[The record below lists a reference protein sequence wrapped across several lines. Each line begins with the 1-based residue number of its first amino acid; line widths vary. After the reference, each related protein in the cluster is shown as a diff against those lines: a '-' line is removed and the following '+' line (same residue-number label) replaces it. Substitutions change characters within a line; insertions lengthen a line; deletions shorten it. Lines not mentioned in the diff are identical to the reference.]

1 MGAPEL
7 HGYRSDF
14 GRTATMSDSA
24 REGID
29 ITRVFEAP
37 RERVFEAWTT
47 PEDFAAWY
55 GADAEVPLD
64 RVSMDVRPGGAWS
77 LVIVV
82 PGTEMPFHGV
92 YREVIAPE
100 RLVFTLKDATAPA
113 DIEGEVVTATFTE
126 LGDRS
131 TEVVFQQRGGN
142 LTAEQYAAAEDG
154 WEAFFDTLAHHLVL

>member
-1 MGAPEL
+1 MTG
-7 HGYRSDF
+7 
-14 GRTATMSDSA
+14 SA

-29 ITRVFEAP
+29 ITRVLDAP

-47 PEDFAAWY
+47 PEHFAAWY
-55 GADAEVPLD
+55 GGDAEVPLD

-92 YREVIAPE
+92 YREVVAPE
-100 RLVFTLKDATAPA
+100 RLVFTLKDATAPVG
-113 DIEGEVVTATFTE
+113 IEGETVTVTFADRGGRTTE
-126 LGDRS
+126 M
-131 TEVVFQQRGGN
+131 VFRQRGGN

-154 WEAFFDTLAHHLVL
+154 WEAFFDALVARLASR

>member
-1 MGAPEL
+1 MGASEH

-100 RLVFTLKDATAPA
+100 RLVFTLKDASAPPA
-113 DIEGEVVTATFTE
+113 SRAK
-126 LGDRS
+126 S
-131 TEVVFQQRGGN
+131 
-142 LTAEQYAAAEDG
+142 
-154 WEAFFDTLAHHLVL
+154 

>member
-1 MGAPEL
+1 MTG
-7 HGYRSDF
+7 
-14 GRTATMSDSA
+14 SA

-29 ITRVFEAP
+29 ITRVLDAP

-47 PEDFAAWY
+47 PEHFAAWY
-55 GADAEVPLD
+55 GGDAEVPLD
-64 RVSMDVRPGGAWS
+64 RLSMDVRPGGASS

-92 YREVIAPE
+92 YREVVAPE

-113 DIEGEVVTATFTE
+113 DIEGETVTVTFT
-126 LGDRS
+126 DRGART
-131 TEVVFQQRGGN
+131 TEMVFTQRGGN

-154 WEAFFDTLAHHLVL
+154 WEAFFDALVARLASL

>member
-1 MGAPEL
+1 MTE
-7 HGYRSDF
+7 S
-14 GRTATMSDSA
+14 T

-29 ITRVFEAP
+29 ITRVLDAP

-47 PEDFAAWY
+47 PEHFAAWY
-55 GADAEVPLD
+55 GGEAEVPLD
-64 RVSMDVRPGGAWS
+64 RVAMDVRAGGSWS

-92 YREVIAPE
+92 YREVVAPE

-113 DIEGEVVTATFTE
+113 GIEGETVTATFADRGDGTTE
-126 LGDRS
+126 M
-131 TEVVFQQRGGN
+131 VFRQRGGN

-154 WEAFFDTLAHHLVL
+154 WEAFFDALVARLASSS

>member
-1 MGAPEL
+1 MTE
-7 HGYRSDF
+7 
-14 GRTATMSDSA
+14 SA

-29 ITRVFEAP
+29 ITRVLDAP
-37 RERVFEAWTT
+37 RELVFEAWTT
-47 PEDFAAWY
+47 PEHFAAWY
-55 GADAEVPLD
+55 GGDAEVPLD

-92 YREVIAPE
+92 YREVVAPE

-113 DIEGEVVTATFTE
+113 AVEGETVTVTFTDR
-126 LGDRS
+126 GDKS
-131 TEVVFQQRGGN
+131 TEMVFTQRGGN

-154 WEAFFDTLAHHLVL
+154 WDAFFDALVTRLASL

>member
-1 MGAPEL
+1 MTG
-7 HGYRSDF
+7 
-14 GRTATMSDSA
+14 SA

-29 ITRVFEAP
+29 ITRILDAP
-37 RERVFEAWTT
+37 RERVFEAWTS
-47 PEDFAAWY
+47 PEHFAAWY
-55 GADAEVPLD
+55 GGDAEVPLD

-92 YREVIAPE
+92 YREVVAPE

-113 DIEGEVVTATFTE
+113 GIEGETVTVTFT
-126 LGDRS
+126 DRGAKT
-131 TEVVFQQRGGN
+131 TEMVFTQRGGN

-154 WEAFFDTLAHHLVL
+154 WEAFFDALVARLASH